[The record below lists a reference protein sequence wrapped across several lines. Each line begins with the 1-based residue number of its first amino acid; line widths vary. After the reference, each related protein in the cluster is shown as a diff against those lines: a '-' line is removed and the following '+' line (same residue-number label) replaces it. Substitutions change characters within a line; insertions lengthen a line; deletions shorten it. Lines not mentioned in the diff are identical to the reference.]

1 MKGLKDFPLFW
12 QTDYSSLK
20 YVFIIIL
27 KWKKLCFCVLY
38 STPIR
43 FLIHPSSVLCFI
55 LPLSIKT
62 FFMNINNHTAFMK
75 VPHAGLNSLCL
86 EFVERINADLR
97 SFQLPFAFVLDG
109 QARTLLTVL

>member
-1 MKGLKDFPLFW
+1 
-12 QTDYSSLK
+12 
-20 YVFIIIL
+20 
-27 KWKKLCFCVLY
+27 
-38 STPIR
+38 
-43 FLIHPSSVLCFI
+43 
-55 LPLSIKT
+55 
-62 FFMNINNHTAFMK
+62 MK

>member
-1 MKGLKDFPLFW
+1 
-12 QTDYSSLK
+12 
-20 YVFIIIL
+20 
-27 KWKKLCFCVLY
+27 
-38 STPIR
+38 
-43 FLIHPSSVLCFI
+43 
-55 LPLSIKT
+55 
-62 FFMNINNHTAFMK
+62 MNINNHTAFMK